1 MTFVYDDPNNSHTEA
16 VRFLIQDVDDTRQ
29 LLQDEEIEYLL
40 AEASDDVLAASLACA
55 EALLAKGAH
64 RVTKKIGDR
73 SINYSDL
80 TGQYERLITVLQS
93 KTQRGD
99 FSFTVPSTGFVAD
112 TVYYPRQFET
122 TDLVGPR
129 LLRVVRSGGVTSVA
143 VSSGGDM
150 ESSVYDVY
158 ADGVVDKA
166 EGIPVLDEIPSDLTN
181 YSDGDMFKVGTRTYV
196 VDKPA

>member
-40 AEASDDVLAASLACA
+40 SEADDDVLAASLACA

-80 TGQYERLITVLQS
+80 TGQYEKLVAVLQA
-93 KTQRGD
+93 KIRRGD
-99 FSFTVPSTGFVAD
+99 YSYTVPIIGTVAD
-112 TVYYPRQFET
+112 
-122 TDLVGPR
+122 
-129 LLRVVRSGGVTSVA
+129 A
-143 VSSGGDM
+143 
-150 ESSVYDVY
+150 
-158 ADGVVDKA
+158 
-166 EGIPVLDEIPSDLTN
+166 TN
-181 YSDGDMFKVGTRTYV
+181 YPPEFDPTDIAGPDWS
-196 VDKPA
+196 AEE